1 MHYNY
6 LGHNRMTRQ
15 YFEDICYYFLDSILM
30 SSLIVS
36 SPDESVL
43 PSRANV
49 KFSRVALKPGG
60 QKSAQVC

>member
-6 LGHNRMTRQ
+6 LGRNRMTRK
-15 YFEDICYYFLDSILM
+15 YFASISYYFLDYILM
-30 SSLIVS
+30 SSLIVP

-43 PSRANV
+43 PSKAKV

>member
-1 MHYNY
+1 
-6 LGHNRMTRQ
+6 MTRK
-15 YFEDICYYFLDSILM
+15 YFVGTSYYFLDSILM

-36 SPDESVL
+36 SPDESAL
-43 PSRANV
+43 PSRAKV